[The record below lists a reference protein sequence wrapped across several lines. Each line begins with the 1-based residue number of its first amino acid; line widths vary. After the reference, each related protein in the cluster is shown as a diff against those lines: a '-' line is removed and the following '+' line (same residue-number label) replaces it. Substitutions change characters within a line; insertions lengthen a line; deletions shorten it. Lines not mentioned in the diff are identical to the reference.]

1 MKRHST
7 FSPRLAWAASSIAA
21 LSLSLTPAW
30 GQNQSGASEKPG
42 SKQYAKLVTDNPAPA
57 SSAAA
62 TVPDSVP
69 SVANKD
75 HYLIG
80 NEDVLTINVWKEP
93 DVSRQVPVRSDGK
106 ISLPLLG
113 EVQAAGKSPKELE
126 SDIAKGLR
134 DYISEPEV
142 TVIVQESKSRRFSI
156 LGQVQRPGSYLLSG
170 DVKVL
175 DAIAMAGGF
184 RDFAK
189 VKNIRVLRQEAD
201 GKQVSLPFNYK
212 DVIKGTNPGQ
222 NIEIEPKDTIYIP

>member
-1 MKRHST
+1 MKRYNLL
-7 FSPRLAWAASSIAA
+7 SPRLARATLSLAA

-30 GQNQSGASEKPG
+30 SQNPSGTAEKPAA
-42 SKQYAKLVTDNPAPA
+42 KQYAKLVTDHPVTA
-57 SSAAA
+57 SSGAA
-62 TVPDSVP
+62 TIPNSSDVE
-69 SVANKD
+69 NKD

-80 NEDVLTINVWKEP
+80 NEDVLAINVWKEP
-93 DVSRQVPVRSDGK
+93 DVSRMVPVRSDGK

-126 SDIAKGLR
+126 SEIAKGLR

-142 TVIVQESKSRRFSI
+142 TVIVQESRSRRFSI

-170 DVKVL
+170 QLRVL

-189 VKNIRVLRQEAD
+189 VKSIRVLRQEAN

-212 DVIKGTNPGQ
+212 DVIKGTNPDQ
-222 NIEIEPKDTIYIP
+222 NIELEPKDTIYIP

>member
-1 MKRHST
+1 MKRYST
-7 FSPRLAWAASSIAA
+7 LSPRLARATLSIAA

-30 GQNQSGASEKPG
+30 SQNQSVASDKAP
-42 SKQYAKLVTDNPAPA
+42 SKQYAKLLTDHPAPA
-57 SSAAA
+57 GSAAA
-62 TVPDSVP
+62 TVPNSAEI
-69 SVANKD
+69 ANKD

-80 NEDVLTINVWKEP
+80 NDDVLAINVWKEP
-93 DVSRQVPVRSDGK
+93 DVSRLVPVRSDGK

-170 DVKVL
+170 QLRVL

-189 VKNIRVLRQEAD
+189 VKSIRVLRQEAD

-212 DVIKGTNPGQ
+212 DVIKGTNPDQ
-222 NIEIEPKDTIYIP
+222 NVELEPKDTIYIP

>member
-1 MKRHST
+1 MKRYST
-7 FSPRLAWAASSIAA
+7 LSPRLARATLSIAA

-30 GQNQSGASEKPG
+30 SQNQSDASDKAP
-42 SKQYAKLVTDNPAPA
+42 SKQFAKLVTDHPAA
-57 SSAAA
+57 AGSAAA
-62 TVPDSVP
+62 TIHNSPE
-69 SVANKD
+69 VADKD

-80 NEDVLTINVWKEP
+80 NEDMLAINVWKEP
-93 DVSRQVPVRSDGK
+93 DVSRLVPVRSDGK

-170 DVKVL
+170 QLRVL
-175 DAIAMAGGF
+175 DAIAMAGGC

-189 VKNIRVLRQEAD
+189 VKSIRVLRQEAD

-212 DVIKGTNPGQ
+212 DVIKGTNHEQ
-222 NIEIEPKDTIYIP
+222 NVELEPKDTIYIP